1 MDDGYG
7 GLFSEVFN
15 SVGTSP
21 MITKYLVTGI
31 KLSLTYR
38 FKVVS
43 YNFNPAVSLP
53 SDITYVQACMKP
65 SSFARPSKLST
76 STSSISINWNEP
88 ANNGGCKILGYS
100 VLIDDGDS
108 GPFIEA
114 NVENDAAVRLKS
126 SLS

>member
-1 MDDGYG
+1 
-7 GLFSEVFN
+7 
-15 SVGTSP
+15 
-21 MITKYLVTGI
+21 
-31 KLSLTYR
+31 
-38 FKVVS
+38 
-43 YNFNPAVSLP
+43 
-53 SDITYVQACMKP
+53 MKP